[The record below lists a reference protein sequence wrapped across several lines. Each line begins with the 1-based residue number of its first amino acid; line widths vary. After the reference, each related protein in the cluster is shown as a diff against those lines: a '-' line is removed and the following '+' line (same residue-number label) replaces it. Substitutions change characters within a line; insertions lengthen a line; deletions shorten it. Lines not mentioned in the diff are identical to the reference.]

1 MTVQI
6 ALRISEELA
15 ASVDQLCAAD
25 GGKLSRS
32 EFLRVAIEAHVVE
45 RRKALV
51 DAQIVAGYTAK
62 PSAPAVD
69 EWGDLAEQQDWL
81 NVDNAKALSAEDG
94 GW

>member
-1 MTVQI
+1 MW
-6 ALRISEELA
+6 
-15 ASVDQLCAAD
+15 
-25 GGKLSRS
+25 
-32 EFLRVAIEAHVVE
+32 VE

-81 NVDNAKALSAEDG
+81 NVDNARALSAEDG